1 MFNTNFDLE
10 LEHIQDDEST
20 TKETVKV
27 TIQEISPFRY
37 TDIMSG
43 ALNVESGQY
52 NVGMLAERFIENVVV
67 SPKDLKDQIE
77 KCDNATAAIT
87 KIVTE
92 VRSFCDCPKRYCLLQ
107 LQKQS
112 KATENVLGD
121 SSAKSNP
128 SGNETANA

>member
-10 LEHIQDDEST
+10 LEHIQDNGETS
-20 TKETVKV
+20 KETVKV

-52 NVGMLAERFIENVVV
+52 NVGLLAEKFIESVVV
-67 SPKDLKDQIE
+67 SPKNLKDQIE

-107 LQKQS
+107 KQS
-112 KATENVLGD
+112 ETAKNVLGD
-121 SSAKSNP
+121 SSAESN
-128 SGNETANA
+128 SDGNESANA